1 MDNQSQMPC
10 DDEPSPAEVETEL
23 QKIVDQTQLITYL
36 DYRHKMD
43 EHPDLSQSDSKRAR
57 MARLLAKGD

>member
-1 MDNQSQMPC
+1 MPC